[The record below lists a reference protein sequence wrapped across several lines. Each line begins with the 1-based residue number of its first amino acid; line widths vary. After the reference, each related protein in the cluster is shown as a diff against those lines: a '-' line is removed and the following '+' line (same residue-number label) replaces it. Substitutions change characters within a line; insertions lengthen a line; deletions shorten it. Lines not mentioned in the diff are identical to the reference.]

1 MLLKVL
7 VMALSK
13 FKIGDLI
20 DSINVKCNITNLTVY
35 EVSGINRDKE
45 FFSPAI
51 QVGQDTSSY
60 KIVPPN
66 HFACNLMHVG
76 RDIVIPV
83 SLNRTGKDI
92 IVSPAYSVFRITRN
106 DIILDEYLF
115 MVFKKVDFDRYAAF
129 CTDSSVRDGLEW
141 NRFLD
146 IELDL
151 PSVKVQQ
158 KVVDVYL
165 AMVANQKVYE
175 KGLDDLKITYE
186 GYIENLRRKSS
197 KKPIMEYLYE
207 SLDRNIGSCT
217 HPLGVSIEKKFIEAK
232 RESTSYE
239 NYKIVKLDEFAFR
252 PVLDKMDSSFTLA
265 LNRTINCAVSPA
277 YIVFGTNND
286 VLLPQYLMLWLSRK
300 ETERW
305 LAFNAWGSARNTIEL
320 SDLGRLEIPIP
331 SINIQK
337 DIVEVYEAYEMRKK
351 INEKLKKQINDI
363 CPVLIKGSID
373 LNH

>member
-1 MLLKVL
+1 
-7 VMALSK
+7 MALSRLGDYIELVEGK
-13 FKIGDLI
+13 NSDGEFGLEKI
-20 DSINVKCNITNLTVY
+20 K
-35 EVSGINRDKE
+35 GISTKKE
-45 FFSPAI
+45 FISTKANLDGISPI
-51 QVGQDTSSY
+51 NY
-60 KIVPPN
+60 KIVEPKC
-66 HFACNLMHVG
+66 FAYVADTSRRGDKISLAYN
-76 RDIVIPV
+76 DTNEVILV
-83 SLNRTGKDI
+83 SSITT
-92 IVSPAYSVFRITRN
+92 VFRVKPSANLHSI
-106 DIILDEYLF
+106 YLYMYF
-115 MVFKKVDFDRYAAF
+115 NRPEFDRYSRFNSWGSAREAF
-129 CTDSSVRDGLEW
+129 GWEDMC
-141 NRFLD
+141 D
-146 IELDL
+146 IEIDI
-151 PSVKVQQ
+151 PPIEVQQ

-186 GYIENLRRKSS
+186 AYIENLRRKTA

-207 SLDRNIGSCT
+207 SFDRNIGSST
-217 HPLGVSIEKKFIEAK
+217 PPLGVSIEKKFIEAK

-331 SINIQK
+331 SISIQK

-351 INEKLKKQINDI
+351 INENLKEQINDI